1 MKKEVVTVREVKFR
15 LGVHACR
22 VSLRSLASFDS
33 NLYTL
38 FEGPFDNKFHFAA
51 AVNSEDL
58 LRLQERAIVNK
69 L

>member
-1 MKKEVVTVREVKFR
+1 MTVREVKFR
-15 LGVHACR
+15 LGVAACR
-22 VSLRSLASFDS
+22 VSLRSLSSFDT

-38 FEGPFDNKFHFAA
+38 FEGPFDNKFHFVA